1 MKLILAVEPNGGIGY
16 QNKLPWSNIQGDLLR
31 FKTLTYGKM
40 IIMGRNTW
48 ESLPKKPLRDRLNVI
63 VTSSELNGDYATNVI
78 AIQNIESLSDF
89 KLDDAWII
97 GGAKL
102 IESYWNAIH
111 RIHLTRVHQQ
121 FDCDVFIDLVNLAI
135 DFNLVSSE
143 QCIDHTYEIWERK

>member
-1 MKLILAVEPNGGIGY
+1 MSWYRYSN
-16 QNKLPWSNIQGDLLR
+16 SNISIDTSR
-31 FKTLTYGKM
+31 YE
-40 IIMGRNTW
+40 
-48 ESLPKKPLRDRLNVI
+48 ESLRSYI
-63 VTSSELNGDYATNVI
+63 SEMIDWQAS
-78 AIQNIESLSDF
+78 ERSRLSDF